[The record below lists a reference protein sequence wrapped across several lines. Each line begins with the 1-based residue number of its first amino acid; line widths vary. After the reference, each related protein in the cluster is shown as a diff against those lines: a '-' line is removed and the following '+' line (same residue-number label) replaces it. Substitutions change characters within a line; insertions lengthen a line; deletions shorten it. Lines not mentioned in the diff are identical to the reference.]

1 MQKKGSHIFRSLI
14 VMLVMSG
21 LAAHLAAP
29 FSSHAQKTAF
39 TRWLGNNIS
48 ESGSEKEIHLR
59 KSIQKLPDQ
68 SEDFWVLVQQAS
80 RLIADNSDTFELP
93 IDKPV
98 ENSDSENETHLT
110 NWLLNQW
117 ERYQH
122 QSSGFN
128 FLLPDSQKVSIKL
141 AFQTVFT
148 GSGLSGLKNF
158 FSKQPATEFFSAD
171 QLIPLHI
178 IPHLSGISI
187 NAH

>member
-48 ESGSEKEIHLR
+48 DSGSEKEIHLR

-68 SEDFWVLVQQAS
+68 SEDLWVLIQQAS

-93 IDKPV
+93 INKPV
-98 ENSDSENETHLT
+98 ENSESENETRLT

-128 FLLPDSQKVSIKL
+128 LLLPDSQKISIKWT
-141 AFQTVFT
+141 FQSVFT
-148 GSGLSGLKNF
+148 GSVLSSLNNF
-158 FSKQPATEFFSAD
+158 FSNHAASALFSAD
-171 QLIPLHI
+171 QLISLHT

-187 NAH
+187 NAP